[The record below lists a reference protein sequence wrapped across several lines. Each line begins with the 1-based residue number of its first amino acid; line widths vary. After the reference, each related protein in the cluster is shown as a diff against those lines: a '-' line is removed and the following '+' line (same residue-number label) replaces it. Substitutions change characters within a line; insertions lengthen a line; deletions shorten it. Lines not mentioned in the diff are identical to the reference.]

1 MSRIGRHPSRVRRL
15 LVDLR
20 GAALRWLGPPYPYP
34 RRPWNEGH
42 TPGMWSGLE
51 IIFHLPG
58 PVTEIRFLD
67 RLPEVGEVV
76 ELEGHLWRVARVD
89 RERNGVG
96 YDVVCEPPPT
106 NGRLRDL
113 TDDLLRRVRRQGAT
127 HGLR

>member
-1 MSRIGRHPSRVRRL
+1 MEV
-15 LVDLR
+15 
-20 GAALRWLGPPYPYP
+20 
-34 RRPWNEGH
+34 
-42 TPGMWSGLE
+42 
-51 IIFHLPG
+51 IFHLPG

-67 RLPEVGEVV
+67 RLPDVGESV

-113 TDDLLRRVRRQGAT
+113 ADDLLRRVRGQRVARDRG
-127 HGLR
+127 